1 LNYIT
6 ILYTILL
13 TRDHND
19 YKHLTVNHS
28 VNFKDPITG
37 AHTNQIDGIILINFL
52 VSNKLSNFLLGLW
65 NLAKKSLPETNR
77 NKNMFAGYL
86 ASFMLHSKWKK
97 EDGYSMFMNYA
108 ALCWLFIFLTV
119 ISLHWLVKLNILI
132 LYF

>member
-77 NKNMFAGYL
+77 NKKMFAGYL
-86 ASFMLHSKWKK
+86 ASFMLHIKWKK

-108 ALCWLFIFLTV
+108 AKLYSKDEEDDI
-119 ISLHWLVKLNILI
+119 VKRAKKL
-132 LYF
+132 

>member
-1 LNYIT
+1 
-6 ILYTILL
+6 
-13 TRDHND
+13 
-19 YKHLTVNHS
+19 
-28 VNFKDPITG
+28 
-37 AHTNQIDGIILINFL
+37 
-52 VSNKLSNFLLGLW
+52 
-65 NLAKKSLPETNR
+65 
-77 NKNMFAGYL
+77 L